1 MKVKTAYSQKHNIQD
16 IITDIKE
23 QIGTFSAKLIQFYSS
38 SSIDSTKISEAIYKA
53 FNNTPCIGATTA
65 GEIFSGKMLDKSI
78 VVMALGDQVVQD
90 CKIEVLENI
99 NQGTQVVDDAFE
111 SFEQY
116 FGVNASN
123 FDPRKY
129 VGIALVDGLSNQEEK
144 IYERIGDLTN
154 MNFVGGSAADE
165 YSFGKTYVYANG
177 KAYNNAAVI
186 AIIKSNTEFSILK
199 TQSFK
204 GTGQK
209 VKITDVDEEKRIVH
223 RINNNNAKEEYFKL
237 INEDDDIVNTEISF
251 KYALGLKIGENDY
264 LVRSPFKI
272 IDNSILFACSLM
284 KGVEYEIV
292 KSQNI
297 VEITQKD
304 LQDTIRKMNNE
315 VSAIVCFN
323 CGFRQLELKENN
335 QLDDYGKI
343 FKDIPTAG
351 FNCYGEYYIGHIN
364 QSAVMLLFGE

>member
-1 MKVKTAYSQKHNIQD
+1 MKVKIAYSQKNNIPD

-23 QIGTFSAKLIQFYSS
+23 QIGTFSAKFIQFYASS
-38 SSIDSTKISEAIYKA
+38 TIDSKQISEAIYKA

-65 GEIFSGKMLDKSI
+65 GEIFSGKILDKSI
-78 VVMALGDQVVQD
+78 VVMALGDKVVQD

-99 NQGTQVVDDAFE
+99 NKGTQVVDDAFT
-111 SFEQY
+111 SFEKY
-116 FGVNASN
+116 FGVSASE
-123 FDPRKY
+123 FDPKKY

-144 IYERIGDLTN
+144 VYERMGDLTN
-154 MNFVGGSAADE
+154 MFFAGGSAADE

-177 KAYNNAAVI
+177 KVYNNAAVL

-223 RINNNNAKEEYFKL
+223 GINNNNAKEEYFKL

-251 KYALGLKIGENDY
+251 RYALGLKIGENDY
-264 LVRSPFKI
+264 LVRSPLKL

-284 KGVEYEIV
+284 KDIEYEII

-297 VEITQKD
+297 VETTKQDLKD
-304 LQDTIRKMNNE
+304 AINKMGNE
-315 VSAIVCFN
+315 ASAILCFN
-323 CGFRQLELKENN
+323 CGFRQLELKEKN

-343 FKDIPTAG
+343 FKDIPTVG
-351 FNCYGEYYIGHIN
+351 FNCYGECYIGHIN
-364 QSAVMLLFGE
+364 QSAVMIIFK

>member
-1 MKVKTAYSQKHNIQD
+1 MKVKIAYSQKNNIPD
-16 IITDIKE
+16 ILTDIKE
-23 QIGTFSAKLIQFYSS
+23 QIGTFSAKLIQFYASS
-38 SSIDSTKISEAIYKA
+38 TIDNTKISEAIYKA

-78 VVMALGDQVVQD
+78 VVMALGDQIIED

-99 NQGTQVVDDAFE
+99 NQGTQVVDDAFA

-116 FGVNASN
+116 FGVSAAD

-129 VGIALVDGLSNQEEK
+129 IGIALVDGLSNQEEK
-144 IYERIGDLTN
+144 LYDRIGDLTN
-154 MNFVGGSAADE
+154 MYFAGGSAADE

-177 KAYNNAAVI
+177 KAYNNAAVL

-209 VKITDVDEEKRIVH
+209 VKITDVDEDNRIVH
-223 RINNNNAKEEYFKL
+223 GINGNNAKEDYLNFV
-237 INEDDDIVNTEISF
+237 NQHDDVVHTEVSF
-251 KYALGLKIGENDY
+251 RYALGLKIGENDY
-264 LVRSPFKI
+264 LVRSPFRF

-284 KGVEYEIV
+284 KDVEYEIIET
-292 KSQNI
+292 QNI
-297 VEITQKD
+297 VETTKKD
-304 LQDTIRKMNNE
+304 LQDTIKKMDNE
-315 VSAIVCFN
+315 ASAILCFN
-323 CGFRQLELKENN
+323 CGFRQLELKEKN

-343 FKDIPTAG
+343 FKDIPTVG
-351 FNCYGEYYIGHIN
+351 FNCYGECYIGLIN
-364 QSAVMLLFGE
+364 QSAVMIIFK